1 MNRVKIEFE
10 KRVLEIEQYF
20 EYIAILDNGKCSIN
34 GKTIDGANF
43 EKEINDDLVKI
54 LRANGFILLYN
65 LVEATITKSIEA
77 LFATIYE
84 REVTFKNLSDNL
96 KKLWIIQKSL
106 PLNKGIDAIGSNKI
120 IEIITKVVN
129 EIIEN
134 EISQLEIDCVKI
146 SGNVDAKKIRDI
158 ADKIGFERPSQHQG
172 VDLVIIKDKRNKLAH
187 GEFSFCEIGKDYSVR
202 DMCKFKNS
210 TINHLEEY
218 IYKIEEYIQLNSYL
232 SSHVIQ

>member
-172 VDLVIIKDKRNKLAH
+172 EDLVIIKDKRNKLAH

-232 SSHVIQ
+232 SSHVIK

>member
-146 SGNVDAKKIRDI
+146 RGNVDAKKIRDI

-187 GEFSFCEIGKDYSVR
+187 GEFSFCEIGKDYSVQ

>member
-187 GEFSFCEIGKDYSVR
+187 GEFSFCEIGKDYSVQ

>member
-172 VDLVIIKDKRNKLAH
+172 EDLVIIKDKRNKLAH

-210 TINHLEEY
+210 AINHLEEY

-232 SSHVIQ
+232 SSQVIQ

>member
-34 GKTIDGANF
+34 GKTIDGASF

-129 EIIEN
+129 DIIEN
-134 EISQLEIDCVKI
+134 EITKLEIDCVKI

-158 ADKIGFERPSQHQG
+158 ADKIGFERPSQQQG
-172 VDLVIIKDKRNKLAH
+172 EDLVVIKDKRNKLAH
-187 GEFSFCEIGKDYSVR
+187 GEFSFCEIGKDYSIR

-218 IYKIEEYIQLNSYL
+218 I
-232 SSHVIQ
+232 

>member
-172 VDLVIIKDKRNKLAH
+172 EDLVIIKDKRNKLAH

-232 SSHVIQ
+232 SSQVIQ

>member
-54 LRANGFILLYN
+54 LKANGFILLYN

-172 VDLVIIKDKRNKLAH
+172 EDLVIIKDKRNKLAH

>member
-134 EISQLEIDCVKI
+134 ETSQLEIDCVKI

-172 VDLVIIKDKRNKLAH
+172 EDLVIIKDKRNKLAH

>member
-34 GKTIDGANF
+34 GKTIDGASF

-158 ADKIGFERPSQHQG
+158 ADKIGFERPSQDQG
-172 VDLVIIKDKRNKLAH
+172 EDLVIIKDKRNKLAH

-232 SSHVIQ
+232 SSQVI

>member
-172 VDLVIIKDKRNKLAH
+172 EDLVIIKDKRNKLAH

>member
-34 GKTIDGANF
+34 GKTIDGASF

-129 EIIEN
+129 DIIEN
-134 EISQLEIDCVKI
+134 EITKLEIDCVKI

-158 ADKIGFERPSQHQG
+158 ADKIGFERPSQQQG
-172 VDLVIIKDKRNKLAH
+172 EDLVVIKDKRNKLAH
-187 GEFSFCEIGKDYSVR
+187 GEFSFCEIGKDYSIR

-232 SSHVIQ
+232 SSNVIQ

>member
-20 EYIAILDNGKCSIN
+20 EYIVILDNGKCSIN
-34 GKTIDGANF
+34 GKTIDGASF

-158 ADKIGFERPSQHQG
+158 ADKIGFERPSQDQG
-172 VDLVIIKDKRNKLAH
+172 EDLVIIKDKRNKLAH
-187 GEFSFCEIGKDYSVR
+187 GEFSFCEIGKNYSVG

-210 TINHLEEY
+210 TINHLKEY

-232 SSHVIQ
+232 SSQVI